1 MKQHTQYLSVAA
13 LAVAAHLCA
22 TAEDAPKG
30 TWETSAGAN
39 LGLTSGNSETFTA
52 GLNIISLRKWSKNE
66 LSFTA
71 DVNYGENTTKSIAA
85 GPPPTLVDTKSTTT
99 QNYGAGL
106 QYNRLVWEDRGYF
119 LGKVDGRQDKIA
131 GVDYRLSLSPGVG
144 YYLLKDKT
152 YELNGEV
159 GPGFVFEQL
168 KGRSSESYVT
178 LRVGEKFKWNLS
190 EHARLFQDAE
200 FLPRVEDFGDYVLN
214 ASVKL
219 EADLTKSLTMNL
231 TVRDTFR
238 SRPADFAPGIARKK
252 NDVQLTAGI
261 GYKF

>member
-1 MKQHTQYLSVAA
+1 MKSHTRNMTMAA
-13 LAVAAHLCA
+13 LAVAITAHA
-22 TAEDAPKG
+22 VAEDAPKKS
-30 TWETSAGAN
+30 WETSAGAN

-52 GLNIISLRKWSKNE
+52 GLNILSLKKWDKNE
-66 LSFTA
+66 LSLTA
-71 DVNYGENTTKSIAA
+71 DVNYGENTTKSVSA
-85 GPPPTLVDTKSTTT
+85 GPPPTLVETKSTTT

-106 QYNRLVWEDRGYF
+106 QYNRLVWQDRGYI

-131 GVDYRLSLSPGVG
+131 GVNYRVSLNPGVG
-144 YYLLKDKT
+144 YYLLRDKK
-152 YELNGEV
+152 YELSGEF

-168 KGRSSESYVT
+168 KGRASESYVT
-178 LRVGEKFKWNLS
+178 LRVGEKFKWSIS

-200 FLPRVEDFGDYVLN
+200 FLPRVEDFGDYVAN

-219 EADLTKSLTMNL
+219 EADLTKVMKMNL
-231 TVRDTFR
+231 TVRDTYR

-261 GYKF
+261 SYTF